1 MTTQQRKG
9 VIRLKKAS
17 FNILKLYP
25 NQIMIKITVNY
36 QFLFSKHKNTK
47 GQMKKQSEK
56 QSTNRL
62 KQIVIYS
69 SDTPGAKA

>member
-1 MTTQQRKG
+1 M
-9 VIRLKKAS
+9 I
-17 FNILKLYP
+17 
-25 NQIMIKITVNY
+25 IKITVNY
-36 QFLFSKHKNTK
+36 QFLFSKHKNAK

-69 SDTPGAKA
+69 SDTPGAKAWPESL